1 MVKLIKEDIDLL
13 KQIND
18 KEINEYIEQMQDY
31 TLEEDVVVNF
41 YEVLGEK
48 SALYLSQNDNSTKES
63 NIIEKVMDY
72 IYDVTNN

>member
-31 TLEEDVVVNF
+31 TLEEDVAVNF

-48 SALYLSQNDNSTKES
+48 SALYLSQNDNPTKES

-72 IYDVTNN
+72 IYEVTNN